1 MRAPPPPLFL
11 IDLLWVAFFL
21 YWYAAARGMKRTA
34 WRASLP
40 AELAH
45 RLPLALGVA
54 LLFLPRLPPP
64 LLRRIVAPDPAAGAL
79 GVLLVLLGMG
89 FAIGARRFLGGNW
102 SGRVTVKEGHTL
114 VTSGPYRIV
123 RHPIYTGMLL
133 AFLGTALAL
142 GELSGFLALPFL
154 FASFLI
160 KSRQEEARM
169 RATFPDYDRYAKR
182 TPALI
187 PFLF

>member
-1 MRAPPPPLFL
+1 MRPPPPPLL
-11 IDLLWVAFFL
+11 VVDLLWVAFVL
-21 YWYAAARGMKRTA
+21 YWYAAARGLKRAA

-45 RLPLALGVA
+45 RLPLAIAVA
-54 LLFLPRLPPP
+54 LFFVPRLPPP
-64 LLRRIVAPDPAAGAL
+64 LTNRVVSSDPAAAAL
-79 GVLLVLLGMG
+79 GVLLVLLGLG
-89 FAIGARRFLGGNW
+89 FAIWARRYLGGNW

-114 VTSGPYRIV
+114 VTSGPYRVV
-123 RHPIYTGMLL
+123 RHPIYTGLLL
-133 AFLGTALAL
+133 AFLGTALTL
-142 GELSGFLALPFL
+142 GELRGFLAVPIL
-154 FASFLI
+154 FAAFLI

-187 PFLF
+187 PFLV

>member
-1 MRAPPPPLFL
+1 MRAPPPPLLL
-11 IDLLWVAFFL
+11 IDFLWLAFVV
-21 YWYAAARGMKRTA
+21 YWYAAARGMKRAA

-40 AELAH
+40 EELAH
-45 RLPLALGVA
+45 RLPLAIAVA
-54 LLFLPRLPPP
+54 LLFLPHLPPP
-64 LLRRIVAPDPAAGAL
+64 LMNRIVTPDPAAGAL
-79 GVLLVLLGMG
+79 GVLLALLGLG
-89 FAIGARRFLGGNW
+89 FAIRARRYLGGNW
-102 SGRVTVKEGHTL
+102 SGRVMVKEGHTL
-114 VTSGPYRIV
+114 VTSGPYRVV
-123 RHPIYTGMLL
+123 RHPIYTGLLL

-142 GELSGFLALPFL
+142 GELRGFLALPIL
-154 FASFLI
+154 FAAFLI